1 VVALLIAVGVL
12 IALGVASLPW
22 HAAVA
27 SVPVGLFVG
36 LVIAVLFAFTTL
48 GLIGDA
54 LMVCPALG
62 VGIKA
67 GSVGIRTLLTR
78 RARA

>member
-1 VVALLIAVGVL
+1 
-12 IALGVASLPW
+12 
-22 HAAVA
+22 
-27 SVPVGLFVG
+27 
-36 LVIAVLFAFTTL
+36 VIPVLFAFTTL